1 MNLPAAA
8 TSPPQAVSLPARGS
22 LFWLAVAPVAR
33 GRPLPGALPWSG
45 EDHEAVGVH
54 VQERFDLPETAAAE
68 LGQ

>member
-1 MNLPAAA
+1 MNLAAAA
-8 TSPPQAVSLPARGS
+8 TSPPQALRLPARGA
-22 LFWLAVAPVAR
+22 LFWPAVAPVAR

-45 EDHEAVGVH
+45 EDREAVGLH